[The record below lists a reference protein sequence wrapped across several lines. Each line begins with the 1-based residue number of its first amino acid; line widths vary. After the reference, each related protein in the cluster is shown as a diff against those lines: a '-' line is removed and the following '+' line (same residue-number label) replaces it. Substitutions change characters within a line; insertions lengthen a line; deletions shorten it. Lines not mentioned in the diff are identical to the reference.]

1 MYEKEVNIMRNNSKI
16 WTLIMLMSLAVV
28 VLVTFIICLAEI
40 NWAMEKI
47 LMTVDVVAAVVFTT
61 CPVMITG
68 TTETV

>member
-1 MYEKEVNIMRNNSKI
+1 MYEKEVYIMRNNSKI
-16 WTLIMLMSLAVV
+16 WTLIMLMSLAV

-68 TTETV
+68 TTETVQ

>member
-1 MYEKEVNIMRNNSKI
+1 MRNNSKI
-16 WTLIMLMSLAVV
+16 WTLIMLMSLAV

-68 TTETV
+68 TTETVQ